1 MDRAMSTESS
11 PKLLER
17 AIVQGIF
24 TSRWILAPFYA
35 GLVISL
41 LVLLVKFVQ
50 KTVKLAINALTS
62 GNNDVITDVLSLID
76 VSLVASL
83 VLMVMFAGFEN
94 FVSRFNVGDSS
105 LKPSWMGHVDF
116 GDLKLKLLTSIVA
129 ITAIHVLEGFME
141 IGAWS
146 DRELGWSVGI
156 LLAFVVTGVLL
167 GLMNR
172 LSGSGRH

>member
-1 MDRAMSTESS
+1 MDRAAKPEPRPSTV
-11 PKLLER
+11 ER
-17 AIVQGIF
+17 AIVSGIF
-24 TSRWILAPFYA
+24 SSRWILAPFYI

-41 LVLLVKFVQ
+41 LVLLVKFTQ
-50 KTVKLAINALTS
+50 KTAKLAVNAITAA
-62 GNNDVITDVLSLID
+62 NNDVITDVLSLID

-94 FVSRFNVGDSS
+94 FVSRFNVGDRTY
-105 LKPSWMGHVDF
+105 KPSWMGHVDF
-116 GDLKLKLLTSIVA
+116 GGLKMKLLTSIVA

-141 IGAWS
+141 IGSWS

-172 LSGSGRH
+172 LSGGGEH

>member
-1 MDRAMSTESS
+1 M
-11 PKLLER
+11 ER
-17 AIVQGIF
+17 AVKPASEPSRAERALVQAIF

-35 GLVISL
+35 GLTISL
-41 LVLLVKFVQ
+41 LVLLIKFAQ
-50 KTVKLAINALTS
+50 RTIRLAANALTAA
-62 GNNDVITDVLSLID
+62 NNDVITDVLSLID

-94 FVSRFNVGDSS
+94 FVSRFNVGDATY
-105 LKPSWMGHVDF
+105 KPSWMGHVDF

-129 ITAIHVLEGFME
+129 ITAIHVLEGFMKVGE
-141 IGAWS
+141 WT

-156 LLAFVVTGVLL
+156 LIAFVVSGVLL

-172 LSGSGRH
+172 LAGSGR